1 MTRKNILVYFFHCCE
16 KMCYINHNGADE
28 VGSKSFISTEKF
40 GEERPF
46 PGYLSVI
53 NISYDP
59 IHYQVET
66 TPPAY
71 YQGFIGQDAIYSCG
85 DGCSSSRS
93 MIF

>member
-46 PGYLSVI
+46 PEYLSVI

-59 IHYQVET
+59 IHYQVDT
-66 TPPAY
+66 TQSY